1 MKNKNLNLLLS
12 GQLVSQTGDKF
23 YMLALSFMVLETTG
37 SAAKMG
43 VVLFAGM
50 LPLVAAGLFSGVVVD
65 RVNRKKLSFSRIF
78 CVVSSFHLC
87 HSCTFKGL

>member
-1 MKNKNLNLLLS
+1 MNTLKNRNLNLLLS
-12 GQLVSQTGDKF
+12 GQLVSQTGDRF

-65 RVNRKKLSFSRIF
+65 RVNGKNHH
-78 CVVSSFHLC
+78 FHGY
-87 HSCTFKGL
+87 SA